1 MIVSFRHKG
10 LKLFYET
17 GSTRGIQTE
26 HSRKLRQI
34 LTALEFA
41 STSDDLAQPG
51 YKVHE
56 LKGQRSGFWS
66 MSVSGNW
73 RVTFR
78 FVQSNVE
85 LVNYEDYH

>member
-1 MIVSFRHKG
+1 MIVSFRHEG

-41 STSDDLAQPG
+41 SDSDDLAQPG
-51 YKVHE
+51 YKIHE
-56 LKGQRSGFWS
+56 LKGQRSGCWS

-85 LVNYEDYH
+85 LVDYEDYH